1 MVHRLIEELESG
13 TKGTVTQKRIIAYL
27 MHTHFSTIPDLAREI
42 DLSVPTVTKFVM
54 EMVESGYIVN
64 YGKQETSEGRP
75 PNVYGLNPG
84 SAYTIGV
91 DIRAFCLHIGLMN
104 FTGDIVDSEMGLECC
119 LENSPASLE
128 TLVEHIRN
136 FIDRHESVKNKILQ
150 VGVNISGRVNPEE
163 GYSYSMF
170 NFEERPLSE
179 VLSDKLGIPVRI
191 DNDTRAMAYGEM
203 LKGVVK
209 AEKDIVF
216 INVSWGLGAAFIID
230 GKMYEG
236 RSGFSGEFG
245 HFSVFDNEI
254 ICRCGKKGCLE
265 TEVSG
270 QALHRLLCE
279 KVKGGQNSILAKKI
293 LSSTE
298 EVTLEEIVEAT
309 NKEDMLCIE
318 LVEEIGRKLGR
329 YLAGLINLFNP
340 ELVVIGGT
348 LARTEDYILQ
358 PVKTAV
364 RKYSLNLVNRD
375 SAIVLSK
382 LQNKAGVV
390 GACLLARNSLFEV

>member
-119 LENSPASLE
+119 LENSPAGLE
-128 TLVEHIRN
+128 MLVEHIRN

-150 VGVNISGRVNPEE
+150 IGVNISGRVNPEE

>member
-119 LENSPASLE
+119 LENSPAGLE

-150 VGVNISGRVNPEE
+150 IGVNISGRVNPEE

>member
-119 LENSPASLE
+119 LENSPAGLE

-390 GACLLARNSLFEV
+390 V

>member
-119 LENSPASLE
+119 LENSSACLD

>member
-119 LENSPASLE
+119 LENSPAGLE

-150 VGVNISGRVNPEE
+150 IGVNISGRVNPEE

-254 ICRCGKKGCLE
+254 ICRCGKKWCLE

>member
-1 MVHRLIEELESG
+1 MVHNLIEELKG
-13 TKGTVTQKRIIAYL
+13 NTKGTLTQKRIIVYL
-27 MHTHFSTIPDLAREI
+27 MHNHFSTIPDLAKEI

-54 EMVESGYIVN
+54 ELVEAGYIVN

-84 SAYTIGV
+84 AAYTVGV
-91 DIRAFCLHIGLMN
+91 DIKAFCLNIGLMN
-104 FTGDIVDSEMGLECC
+104 FTGDIVDVEMGLDCR
-119 LENSPASLE
+119 LENTPESLE
-128 TLVEHIRN
+128 QLVAHIWD
-136 FIDRHESVKNKILQ
+136 FIGRHESVKDKIIQ
-150 VGVNISGRVNPEE
+150 IGVNLSGRVNPEE

-170 NFEERPLSE
+170 NFEERPLNE
-179 VLSDKLGIPVRI
+179 VLTEKLGMLVRI

-216 INVSWGLGAAFIID
+216 INVGWGLGAAFIID

-270 QALHRLLCE
+270 QALYRLLCD
-279 KVKGGQNSILAKKI
+279 KVKKGQNSILAKKI
-293 LSSTE
+293 LSETPLT
-298 EVTLEEIVEAT
+298 VNDIVNAT

-318 LVEEIGRKLGR
+318 LMEEIGRKLGR
-329 YLAGLINLFNP
+329 YLAGIINLFNP
-340 ELVVIGGT
+340 ELVVLGGT
-348 LARTEDYILQ
+348 LALTEDYILQ

-375 SAIVLSK
+375 TAIVLSK
-382 LQNKAGVV
+382 LQDKAGVV
-390 GACLLARNSLFEV
+390 GACLLARNKLFEL

>member
-1 MVHRLIEELESG
+1 MVHNLIEELKG
-13 TKGTVTQKRIIAYL
+13 NTKGTLTQKRIIVYL
-27 MHTHFSTIPDLAREI
+27 MHNHFSTIPDLAKEI

-54 EMVESGYIVN
+54 ELVEAGYIVN

-84 SAYTIGV
+84 AAYTVGV
-91 DIRAFCLHIGLMN
+91 DIKAFCLNIGLMN
-104 FTGDIVDSEMGLECC
+104 FTGDIVDVEMGLDCR
-119 LENSPASLE
+119 LENTPESLE
-128 TLVEHIRN
+128 QLVAHIRD
-136 FIDRHESVKNKILQ
+136 FIGRHESVKDKIIQ
-150 VGVNISGRVNPEE
+150 IGVNLSGRVNPEE

-170 NFEERPLSE
+170 NFEERPLNE
-179 VLSDKLGIPVRI
+179 VLTEKLGMLVRI

-216 INVSWGLGAAFIID
+216 INVGWGLGAAFIID

-270 QALHRLLCE
+270 QALYRLLCD
-279 KVKGGQNSILAKKI
+279 KVKKGQNSILAKKI
-293 LSSTE
+293 LSETPLT
-298 EVTLEEIVEAT
+298 VNDIVNAT

-318 LVEEIGRKLGR
+318 LMEEIGRKLGR
-329 YLAGLINLFNP
+329 YLAGIINLFNP
-340 ELVVIGGT
+340 ELVVLGGT
-348 LARTEDYILQ
+348 LALTEDYILQ

-375 SAIVLSK
+375 TAIVLSK
-382 LQNKAGVV
+382 LQDKAGVV
-390 GACLLARNSLFEV
+390 GACLLARNKLFEL

>member
-1 MVHRLIEELESG
+1 MVHRLIEELECG
-13 TKGTVTQKRIIAYL
+13 TKSTMTQKRIIAYL
-27 MHTHFSTIPDLAREI
+27 MRNHFSTIPDLAKDV

-84 SAYTIGV
+84 AAYTVGV

-104 FTGDIVDSEMGLECC
+104 FTGDIVDAELGLECC
-119 LENSPASLE
+119 LENSPAGLE

-136 FIDRHESVKNKILQ
+136 FIECHESVKDKILQ

-216 INVSWGLGAAFIID
+216 INLSWGLGAAFIIN

-279 KVKGGQNSILAKKI
+279 KVKEGQNSILAKKI

-329 YLAGLINLFNP
+329 YLA
-340 ELVVIGGT
+340 LVVIGGT

>member
-119 LENSPASLE
+119 LENSPAGLE

>member
-119 LENSPASLE
+119 LENSLAGLE

>member
-119 LENSPASLE
+119 LENSPAGLE

-390 GACLLARNSLFEV
+390 GACLLARNRLFEV

>member
-13 TKGTVTQKRIIAYL
+13 TKGMVTQKRIIAYL

-119 LENSPASLE
+119 LENSPAGLE

>member
-119 LENSPASLE
+119 LENSPAGLE

-390 GACLLARNSLFEV
+390 GACVLARNSLFEV

>member
-1 MVHRLIEELESG
+1 
-13 TKGTVTQKRIIAYL
+13 
-27 MHTHFSTIPDLAREI
+27 
-42 DLSVPTVTKFVM
+42 
-54 EMVESGYIVN
+54 
-64 YGKQETSEGRP
+64 
-75 PNVYGLNPG
+75 
-84 SAYTIGV
+84 
-91 DIRAFCLHIGLMN
+91 MN

-119 LENSPASLE
+119 LENSPAGLE